1 MDQNVRNRLWEI
13 AGREQVYEQEP
24 MSRHTTFRIGGP
36 ADFFV
41 APADMEALA
50 GLVSFCR
57 QEEIP
62 FYVMGNGSNL
72 LVGDKGYRG
81 VIIQVYKNLNRIE
94 ITENRIKA
102 QAGAMLSAVARKAL
116 EHSLTGFEFASGI
129 PGTLG
134 GAVVMNAGAYGG
146 EMKDVIRQV
155 RVLTPE
161 GDFAQIPGHE
171 MEFGYRTSAAAK
183 RGYIVLE
190 AELELSPGDA
200 DPGPD
205 GGTEG
210 AAGFQAAPGSSQR
223 RQHVQ
228 AAGRVFCRQTDYGRG
243 TAGLL
248 CGRGPSFRKTL
259 RLCGEYGGRYRG
271 PGPGTD
277 GRGKPA
283 CERTIRRAA
292 GAGSEDVGR
301 VLRCALLS

>member
-1 MDQNVRNRLWEI
+1 MEQNVRNRLWEI

-94 ITENRIKA
+94 ITENRIMA

-183 RGYIVLE
+183 WGYIVLE

-200 DPGPD
+200 NQIRGRMEELKEQRVSKQPLDLPSAGSTFKRP
-205 GGTEG
+205 EG
-210 AAGFQAAPGSSQR
+210 YFAGKLIM
-223 RQHVQ
+223 
-228 AAGRVFCRQTDYGRG
+228 D
-243 TAGLL
+243 AGLRGFCVGGARVSEKH
-248 CGRGPSFRKTL
+248 CGFVVNTGGATAAQVRELMEEVSRRVKEQFGVQLEPEVKML
-259 RLCGEYGGRYRG
+259 GEF
-271 PGPGTD
+271 
-277 GRGKPA
+277 
-283 CERTIRRAA
+283 
-292 GAGSEDVGR
+292 
-301 VLRCALLS
+301 

>member
-1 MDQNVRNRLWEI
+1 MEQNVRNRLWEI

-146 EMKDVIRQV
+146 EIKDVLVSATFLDELGGEHTIPAGELEMGHRTSLFAKKPWCIVSARFALTPGNEEEIRAKMDDFTARRAEKQPLDMPSAGSMFKRPPGAFAGALIDECGLRGFSVGGAAISEKHCGFVVNLGNATCADVIALTDEVRRIVQEKTGYVLEREV
-155 RVLTPE
+155 RVV
-161 GDFAQIPGHE
+161 
-171 MEFGYRTSAAAK
+171 K
-183 RGYIVLE
+183 
-190 AELELSPGDA
+190 
-200 DPGPD
+200 
-205 GGTEG
+205 
-210 AAGFQAAPGSSQR
+210 
-223 RQHVQ
+223 
-228 AAGRVFCRQTDYGRG
+228 
-243 TAGLL
+243 
-248 CGRGPSFRKTL
+248 
-259 RLCGEYGGRYRG
+259 
-271 PGPGTD
+271 
-277 GRGKPA
+277 
-283 CERTIRRAA
+283 
-292 GAGSEDVGR
+292 
-301 VLRCALLS
+301 